1 MGGLQTEIHRNTE
14 IQKFR
19 NTARLYTIS
28 TMSSLGGW
36 VIIMS
41 TIIIVLM
48 TIIMAITGCLATIS
62 RFQIYLGKGEN
73 DMLENERG
81 ERGRKEGE
89 WTKGGR
95 VASRLLYLDKPG
107 IS

>member
-1 MGGLQTEIHRNTE
+1 
-14 IQKFR
+14 
-19 NTARLYTIS
+19 
-28 TMSSLGGW
+28 MSSLGGW

-41 TIIIVLM
+41 TIIIVIM
-48 TIIMAITGCLATIS
+48 TIIMTIIVIMTITGCLATIS

>member
-1 MGGLQTEIHRNTE
+1 
-14 IQKFR
+14 
-19 NTARLYTIS
+19 
-28 TMSSLGGW
+28 MSSLGGW

-41 TIIIVLM
+41 TIIIVIM
-48 TIIMAITGCLATIS
+48 TIIMTIIVIMTIIMTIIIIMTITGCLATIS

>member
-1 MGGLQTEIHRNTE
+1 
-14 IQKFR
+14 
-19 NTARLYTIS
+19 
-28 TMSSLGGW
+28 
-36 VIIMS
+36 
-41 TIIIVLM
+41 M
-48 TIIMAITGCLATIS
+48 TITGCLATIS

-89 WTKGGR
+89 WAKGGG

>member
-1 MGGLQTEIHRNTE
+1 MKLIN
-14 IQKFR
+14 IVVIIVLFR
-19 NTARLYTIS
+19 DLVTIVI
-28 TMSSLGGW
+28 LGGW

-41 TIIIVLM
+41 TIIIVIM
-48 TIIMAITGCLATIS
+48 TIIMTIIVIMTITGCLATIS